1 MKRNKLQN
9 LIFNYINIKKIN
21 KKNLKLYLKKMKKK
35 CVVDYNCNGCGWTV
49 NSPHPLALCII
60 PQIWYDFIKTL

>member
-21 KKNLKLYLKKMKKK
+21 KFFFKKK
-35 CVVDYNCNGCGWTV
+35 VVKKSEKKRN
-49 NSPHPLALCII
+49 ALWII
-60 PQIWYDFIKTL
+60 IVIHSAIGVGEQ